1 MEFCFLSIDFYELQ
15 QSAVFQR
22 SIDNPIPEQFSSP
35 CNISTS
41 QGHVSKALKHTCAY
55 ASRSFRFQRARLSF
69 HPPTPS
75 GLLLL
80 AGKSVVE
87 FTLEIAAI
95 LLHCQNFE
103 EERKFLA
110 EALDEEREV
119 AGGNRKRRE
128 RSACTID
135 WSWRI
140 LPHIVLSTLHFH
152 GKVVH
157 RRPPRPPLFARQS
170 FAALLRSIDRSI

>member
-103 EERKFLA
+103 EERK
-110 EALDEEREV
+110 
-119 AGGNRKRRE
+119 
-128 RSACTID
+128 T
-135 WSWRI
+135 RI
-140 LPHIVLSTLHFH
+140 LGGSIGR
-152 GKVVH
+152 GKGGGGEK
-157 RRPPRPPLFARQS
+157 
-170 FAALLRSIDRSI
+170 